1 MKRSGVRPFLKWAGG
16 KRQLLPVLRG
26 FYPESPAGY
35 FEPFLGSG
43 AVFFDLIN
51 RGLLRDQRV
60 TLSDDNAD
68 LIGCYL
74 RVRDSLEAV
83 IAELDSLANGHAQA
97 GNAFYREVRDARFNP
112 ARKAWFETG
121 GIPADYPPHLAAML
135 IYLNRTGFNG
145 LFRLNSK
152 GGYNVPPGRYDRP
165 RIVDRPLL
173 TAVSQILSRP
183 HVHIE
188 HGSFDRVLAVACAGD
203 FVYFD
208 PPYAPLTPTSNF
220 RHYTGRGFETRDQEH
235 LQRVV
240 IALAAR
246 GVHVL
251 LSNSTAPEITELY
264 ERNPAA
270 HAAGIRAWRVPARRA
285 INSRAERR
293 GRVDELVVSNRRRK
307 EVRS

>member
-1 MKRSGVRPFLKWAGG
+1 
-16 KRQLLPVLRG
+16 
-26 FYPESPAGY
+26 
-35 FEPFLGSG
+35 
-43 AVFFDLIN
+43 
-51 RGLLRDQRV
+51 
-60 TLSDDNAD
+60 
-68 LIGCYL
+68 
-74 RVRDSLEAV
+74 
-83 IAELDSLANGHAQA
+83 
-97 GNAFYREVRDARFNP
+97 
-112 ARKAWFETG
+112 
-121 GIPADYPPHLAAML
+121 ML

-173 TAVSQILSRP
+173 TEVSQILSRP

-208 PPYAPLTPTSNF
+208 PPYAPLTPTANF

-246 GVHVL
+246 GVQVL
-251 LSNSTAPEITELY
+251 LSNSTAPEVTGGM
-264 ERNPAA
+264 RAQPGGAPPASRLA
-270 HAAGIRAWRVPARRA
+270 LPARRA
-285 INSRAERR
+285 INLGQSDAD
-293 GRVDELVVSNRRRK
+293 GR
-307 EVRS
+307 